1 MTVESNLV
9 TGRRDGA
16 VLAPSRAVRDGAVW
30 VAEGERA
37 HKRAVRLGVQGA
49 ERSEVTAGLKPG
61 EVVILDPPA
70 TLKEG
75 ARVKAKAGVKAS

>member
-1 MTVESNLV
+1 
-9 TGRRDGA
+9 
-16 VLAPSRAVRDGAVW
+16 
-30 VAEGERA
+30 
-37 HKRAVRLGVQGA
+37 LGVQGA

-75 ARVKAKAGVKAS
+75 ARVKAKGAKAKAGVKAS